1 MEVNLPFLLC
11 FTVYL
16 RAIFQ
21 VQAPGGLIFGGA
33 YFQNFTVFIRLFC
46 LFFFG
51 VSCRYMSLA
60 NFTGIP
66 GLTLPVGYDD
76 HGLPIALQVMSS
88 WWNEHVLLRVSHAAE
103 GFTPKTKPQ
112 VHYNLLE

>member
-1 MEVNLPFLLC
+1 M
-11 FTVYL
+11 
-16 RAIFQ
+16 
-21 VQAPGGLIFGGA
+21 G
-33 YFQNFTVFIRLFC
+33 
-46 LFFFG
+46 
-51 VSCRYMSLA
+51 LA

-103 GFTPKTKPQ
+103 GFTAKKKPQ

>member
-1 MEVNLPFLLC
+1 MEGRINGGFLALPNWGGGG
-11 FTVYL
+11 
-16 RAIFQ
+16 
-21 VQAPGGLIFGGA
+21 GGLIFGGA

>member
-1 MEVNLPFLLC
+1 MNRRLRNLNKH
-11 FTVYL
+11 
-16 RAIFQ
+16 IFIQ
-21 VQAPGGLIFGGA
+21 
-33 YFQNFTVFIRLFC
+33 LFC

-51 VSCRYMSLA
+51 VSCRYMGLA

-103 GFTPKTKPQ
+103 GFTPKKKPQ

>member
-1 MEVNLPFLLC
+1 MEGRIDGGFLALPNWGGGGGGYIWRGLFSEFYCIYPAFLSFL
-11 FTVYL
+11 
-16 RAIFQ
+16 
-21 VQAPGGLIFGGA
+21 
-33 YFQNFTVFIRLFC
+33 
-46 LFFFG
+46 FG

>member
-1 MEVNLPFLLC
+1 ME
-11 FTVYL
+11 
-16 RAIFQ
+16 
-21 VQAPGGLIFGGA
+21 GLIHGGA